1 MINRSLTYQV
11 QTQILN
17 QKEELMRSSGMEEE
31 KSPASLDP
39 KVTHAI
45 TEELMIEFNLGLQ
58 KPLAQWNFQYLQLLI
73 RGLTNNLILEPEH
86 R

>member
-31 KSPASLDP
+31 KSQVSLDP
-39 KVTHAI
+39 KITNAI
-45 TEELMIEFNLGLQ
+45 TEELLIEFNLGAQ
-58 KPLAQWNFQYLQLLI
+58 KDMAS
-73 RGLTNNLILEPEH
+73 
-86 R
+86 